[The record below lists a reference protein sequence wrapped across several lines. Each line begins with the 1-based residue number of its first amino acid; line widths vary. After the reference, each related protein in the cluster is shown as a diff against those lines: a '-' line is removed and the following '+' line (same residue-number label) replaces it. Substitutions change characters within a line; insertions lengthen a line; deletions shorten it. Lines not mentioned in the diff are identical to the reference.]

1 MSSHSGD
8 NIKTNRSGW
17 SFKDLDPINFETH
30 VGKSVPG
37 YENGHKIITLLSD
50 YFVSENSLIYDIG
63 CSTGNLIAKL
73 SKYHSS
79 KKDIKFIG
87 IEPANNFAEI
97 FQENTKNLNLNHEY
111 EFINCEAQDYEFQKF
126 DMASA
131 YYTIQFIKP
140 RFRQDL
146 INAIYEKLNWGGGF
160 FFFEKVR
167 GSDARFQDMLNS
179 IYLEYKKEIGY
190 SNEEIINKMMSLK
203 GVLEPYT
210 SNENYNF
217 LVRAG
222 FKDICVIFKNLCFE
236 GVLAIK

>member
-1 MSSHSGD
+1 
-8 NIKTNRSGW
+8 
-17 SFKDLDPINFETH
+17 
-30 VGKSVPG
+30 
-37 YENGHKIITLLSD
+37 
-50 YFVSENSLIYDIG
+50 
-63 CSTGNLIAKL
+63 
-73 SKYHSS
+73 
-79 KKDIKFIG
+79 
-87 IEPANNFAEI
+87 
-97 FQENTKNLNLNHEY
+97 
-111 EFINCEAQDYEFQKF
+111 
-126 DMASA
+126 MASA